1 VGALTTPQARLLWPR
16 RIVAVTIAATA
27 VAAVVLLTA
36 CEQIVTWPNTLAPSI
51 ETAADGGYEAARLDA
66 VVDAVADSPET
77 AALPTGL
84 FGEVGTYT
92 VQVRDDEVAEDE
104 GAPRRP
110 IALRR
115 YEPSAKKTR
124 SSASEARSDSKE
136 SLHENIHEN
145 LLQNA
150 PIVLFSHG
158 GDGATTGHLGF
169 PRFATTLA
177 STGALSVVLNHLP
190 SGNESAHLRDRP
202 ADIRRVIG
210 QLRRTGNRGRVAVVG
225 HSWGAHTAYAV
236 AGATFEH
243 GTFRDE
249 RVEAIVAL
257 SPQGPGLFGGYDR
270 GRGETSWTKVAIPTL
285 NIVGELEKD
294 ASVSAPVGFTD
305 WRLWPYRRS
314 RAANQHLYVL
324 PGAGHDATAGGDSS
338 FGDFVQLVTLAF
350 LRATQNPDLNLA
362 CLERAANSSLP
373 SPSGV
378 IAEHRFAQSCGRR
391 DFRAP
396 E

>member
-1 VGALTTPQARLLWPR
+1 VIDA
-16 RIVAVTIAATA
+16 VAIAA
-27 VAAVVLLTA
+27 VALSTA
-36 CEQIVTWPNTLAPSI
+36 CEQLVSWPNDLAPPI
-51 ETAADGGYEAARLDA
+51 ETAATADGSYNAAPSDAGLDA
-66 VVDAVADSPET
+66 AADGPDAERRQS
-77 AALPTGL
+77 GR
-84 FGEVGTYT
+84 FGEVGTYA
-92 VQVRDDEVAEDE
+92 VQVRDDEVAAGE
-104 GAPRRP
+104 GVPRRP

-115 YEPSAKKTR
+115 YEPITKETR
-124 SSASEARSDSKE
+124 PSASDGRLDSQ
-136 SLHENIHEN
+136 NN

-158 GDGATTGHLGF
+158 GDGATTGHLSF

-177 STGALSVVLNHLP
+177 SAGALSIVLNHLP
-190 SGNESAHLRDRP
+190 SGNEPAHLRDRP
-202 ADIRRVIG
+202 TDIHRVLDA
-210 QLRRTGNRGRVAVVG
+210 LRRAGNLGRVAVVG
-225 HSWGAHTAYAV
+225 HSWGAYTAYAV

-243 GTFRDE
+243 GTFRDG

-285 NIVGELEKD
+285 NIVGEVEKD

-314 RAANQHLYVL
+314 RAPNQHLYVL
-324 PGAGHDATAGGDSS
+324 PGAGHNATAGDDPS

-350 LRATQNPDLNLA
+350 LRGAQNPDPSLA
-362 CLERAANSSLP
+362 CLERDANSRLP
-373 SPSGV
+373 FPSGV
-378 IAEHRFAQSCGRR
+378 VAEHRFVQTCGRR